1 MFDVI
6 TVQYNSEAFSRII
19 NQIVP
24 EVEIGGLQ
32 PEKEI
37 GQGIE
42 IHCLLPE
49 ACSHG
54 LQPDVTHAESKVARA
69 CNLLSGV
76 SRDVVRCDYHG
87 LPKNHHAFELRTG

>member
-6 TVQYNSEAFSRII
+6 TVQYNSDVCSRII
-19 NQIVP
+19 NEIVP
-24 EVEIGGLQ
+24 EVENGGLQ

-37 GQGIE
+37 GHGIE
-42 IHCLLPE
+42 IHCLLPR

-54 LQPDVTHAESKVARA
+54 LQPDVAQAESKVARA

-87 LPKNHHAFELRTG
+87 L